1 MALVIGNWKSYLDH
15 FSGVALAQSLVAH
28 YVPSDSCE
36 VVICP
41 SHSVIGRV
49 HQLIKNGL
57 SLGVQDISPYNHGAH
72 TGDVPAQ
79 DMADLGCRY
88 AIIGH
93 SERRADYHENSHII
107 IKKLLQATKA
117 GLIPVICIG
126 ESLDCYRKANTR
138 AFLQSQLDP
147 IFLNKAVSLTTCV
160 IAYEPI
166 WAIGTNY
173 TPKLEEIQDIHAFIA
188 EYMRYLCPGMTHL
201 RLLYGG
207 SVNPKN
213 CQAIGNLDAV
223 NGFLVGR
230 ASTRESDF
238 LSIIAQSN
246 REFHDAI

>member
-166 WAIGTNY
+166 WAIGTGLVP
-173 TPKLEEIQDIHAFIA
+173 TVAEITEVHDA
-188 EYMRYLCPGMTHL
+188 L
-201 RLLYGG
+201 RAQLHTIFGAAGQEISILYGG
-207 SVNPKN
+207 SVKPSNA
-213 CQAIGNLDAV
+213 QEIFAITHV
-223 NGFLVGR
+223 NGALVGG
-230 ASTRESDF
+230 ASLKAEDF
-238 LSIIAQSN
+238 LPIMRSLAES
-246 REFHDAI
+246 